1 MDFEFDSG
9 KDRENKRKHGFSLS
23 LGREI
28 LENVVHVELDR
39 DCTFEERWI
48 AYGFTGGHLMVC
60 LYIDAR
66 AESPHHFGA
75 PGDAAGGAHMA
86 IVKVT
91 KEMVERELASID
103 WARIDAMT
111 DEDIARAVAEDPDA
125 APLPSAKMR
134 LMWRIRS
141 PRVPTKYKVRLLRR
155 VLKMTRAEFGEAFGI
170 PERTLQHWEQG
181 TREPD
186 EASLSY
192 LAVIADMPE
201 RVRKVHRGAAE
212 RRRKA
217 G

>member
-1 MDFEFDSG
+1 LG
-9 KDRENKRKHGFSLS
+9 KRAGDDVRLHHASERKSPDH
-23 LGREI
+23 LGAQG
-28 LENVVHVELDR
+28 D
-39 DCTFEERWI
+39 EERDSN
-48 AYGFTGGHLMVC
+48 M
-60 LYIDAR
+60 AR
-66 AESPHHFGA
+66 T
-75 PGDAAGGAHMA
+75 
-86 IVKVT
+86 VRVT
-91 KEMVERELASID
+91 LTPEKAQEIIESID

-125 APLPSAKMR
+125 APLPSARMR
-134 LMWRIRS
+134 LMWRMRS

>member
-1 MDFEFDSG
+1 MG
-9 KDRENKRKHGFSLS
+9 K
-23 LGREI
+23 
-28 LENVVHVELDR
+28 
-39 DCTFEERWI
+39 
-48 AYGFTGGHLMVC
+48 
-60 LYIDAR
+60 R
-66 AESPHHFGA
+66 AGNDVRLHHA
-75 PGDAAGGAHMA
+75 
-86 IVKVT
+86 
-91 KEMVERELASID
+91 VERQPPDHLGPEGDEEGSRKVAGTLTVTITPEMAEEIIQSID

-125 APLPSAKMR
+125 APLPSPKMR
-134 LMWRIRS
+134 LMWRMRS

-170 PERTLQHWEQG
+170 PERTLQHCEQG

-192 LAVIADMPE
+192 LAVIAEMPE

>member
-1 MDFEFDSG
+1 MAHTVRMTLTPE
-9 KDRENKRKHGFSLS
+9 KAQ
-23 LGREI
+23 EI
-28 LENVVHVELDR
+28 
-39 DCTFEERWI
+39 
-48 AYGFTGGHLMVC
+48 
-60 LYIDAR
+60 ID
-66 AESPHHFGA
+66 
-75 PGDAAGGAHMA
+75 
-86 IVKVT
+86 
-91 KEMVERELASID
+91 SID

-125 APLPSAKMR
+125 APLPSPKMR
-134 LMWRIRS
+134 LMWRMRS

-155 VLKMTRAEFGEAFGI
+155 VLKMTRAEFGQAFGI

-201 RVRKVHRGAAE
+201 RVRKVHRSAEAAA
-212 RRRKA
+212 RKA

>member
-1 MDFEFDSG
+1 
-9 KDRENKRKHGFSLS
+9 
-23 LGREI
+23 
-28 LENVVHVELDR
+28 
-39 DCTFEERWI
+39 
-48 AYGFTGGHLMVC
+48 
-60 LYIDAR
+60 
-66 AESPHHFGA
+66 
-75 PGDAAGGAHMA
+75 MA

-125 APLPSAKMR
+125 APLPSAKMS
-134 LMWRIRS
+134 LMWRMRS
-141 PRVPTKYKVRLLRR
+141 ARVPTKYKVRLLRR
-155 VLKMTRAEFGEAFGI
+155 VLKMTRAEFGQAFGI

-201 RVRKVHRGAAE
+201 RVRKVHRSAAAAA
-212 RRRKA
+212 RKA

>member
-1 MDFEFDSG
+1 
-9 KDRENKRKHGFSLS
+9 
-23 LGREI
+23 
-28 LENVVHVELDR
+28 
-39 DCTFEERWI
+39 
-48 AYGFTGGHLMVC
+48 
-60 LYIDAR
+60 
-66 AESPHHFGA
+66 
-75 PGDAAGGAHMA
+75 MA

-91 KEMVERELASID
+91 KEMVERALDSID
-103 WARIDAMT
+103 WVRIDAMT

-134 LMWRIRS
+134 LMWRMRS